1 MRILHALL
9 STAISLFFISCS
21 NDFSMTRHN
30 QKPKIVPDSEKA
42 TLVIYRGT
50 SFGYGVTMAT
60 YLDNK
65 FVGQTKG
72 ASYFI
77 TKAEPG
83 IRSMTGIAEKNIY
96 HQLTLEAGKIYYINQ
111 GIYPGLLLAE
121 SKIILSDEHHF
132 LKRVKNL
139 TFYFNKR
146 DPHQQAFSSRSLR
159 VAGVTFRFDITS

>member
-1 MRILHALL
+1 MRVAHTILTAL
-9 STAISLFFISCS
+9 ISLFFISCS
-21 NDFSMTRHN
+21 NDFSMTKQK
-30 QKPKIVPDSEKA
+30 QKPQIVPDSEKA

-50 SFGYGVTMAT
+50 SFGYGMTMAT

-77 TKAEPG
+77 TKADPG
-83 IRSMTGIAEKNIY
+83 IRHLTGIAEKNIC
-96 HQLTLEAGKIYYINQ
+96 HQLSLEAGKIYYINQ

-121 SKIILSDEHHF
+121 SKISLSNEHHF
-132 LKRVKNL
+132 SKRLKNL
-139 TFYFNKR
+139 TFYYNKR
-146 DPHQQAFSSRSLR
+146 DPHQQAFSSRYLH